1 MNRNVLRAL
10 VPVLQAAQR
19 TEQIARDVSLGQAKL
34 APLPALQHAL
44 REQSK
49 QEAMHARAFE
59 AALDLL
65 GTGKPPDRMLDA
77 LDDFGRRLT
86 SDLAAGRLACS
97 MFGLQYVL
105 EGLGGVALSPPAGH
119 FAQVGDKFVPLR
131 DLVLHQEIAHRRLG
145 EVWVPR
151 LASHLDDAGRSELAS
166 ASREYARLAAAV
178 VDAGL
183 PLLGDLE
190 ADRNHYVATAGGFLA
205 SLDLDQLLS
214 PVREPVEESA

>member
-10 VPVLQAAQR
+10 APILVAARR

-34 APLPALQHAL
+34 APLSSLQHAL

-49 QEAMHARAFE
+49 QEATHARAFE
-59 AALDLL
+59 AALELL
-65 GTGKPPDRMLDA
+65 GEGRPPERMLVA
-77 LDDFGRRLT
+77 LDAFGRRLDT
-86 SDLAAGRLACS
+86 DLAAGRLASS

-119 FAQVGDKFVPLR
+119 FAQIGDKFVPLR

-151 LASHLDDAGRSELAS
+151 LASQLAEEDRSELS
-166 ASREYARLAAAV
+166 TASREYGDLATAV
-178 VDAGL
+178 VEAGL
-183 PLLGDLE
+183 PLLEDLE
-190 ADRNHYVATAGGFLA
+190 ADRNHYVAAASSFLE
-205 SLDLDQLLS
+205 SLDLERLLS
-214 PVREPVEESA
+214 PGRVSAEANA

>member
-10 VPVLQAAQR
+10 APILVAARR

-34 APLPALQHAL
+34 APLPSLQHAL

-49 QEAMHARAFE
+49 QEATHARAFE
-59 AALDLL
+59 TALELLGEGRPPERMLVALD
-65 GTGKPPDRMLDA
+65 A
-77 LDDFGRRLT
+77 FGRRLDA
-86 SDLAAGRLACS
+86 DLIAGRLACS

-119 FAQVGDKFVPLR
+119 FAQIGDKFVPLR

-151 LASHLDDAGRSELAS
+151 LAAHLGEDERSELAT
-166 ASREYARLAAAV
+166 ASREYVELAAAV
-178 VDAGL
+178 VEAGL
-183 PLLGDLE
+183 PLLEDLE
-190 ADRNHYVATAGGFLA
+190 ADRNHYMAAAGSFLE
-205 SLDLDQLLS
+205 SLDLERLLMAS
-214 PVREPVEESA
+214 RVSSEAIA